1 MNVTYILTGAVFAA
15 VFLAIGRWFKR
26 GNGWKWRG
34 VSVTDEKFDRDKTLS
49 LVGGLMYAVAAMA
62 GGAMIAMGIV
72 ITALFA
78 VATRLILN
86 FDKLVEK
93 AENKASGGVDDETI
107 RKFIEERVRLARE
120 QREREAA
127 RGGATDGVAH
137 GVANGGADDP
147 SADGAGDGGE
157 APANGVE
164 TPPAGEQDSAEKD
177 D

>member
-1 MNVTYILTGAVFAA
+1 MRRNRFNKTANMVLSVVCLVMGLALAGAGIY
-15 VFLAIGRWFKR
+15 FLVADG
-26 GNGWKWRG
+26 
-34 VSVTDEKFDRDKTLS
+34 DK
-49 LVGGLMYAVAAMA
+49 VA

-78 VATRLILN
+78 VATCLILN

-93 AENKASGGVDDETI
+93 AENKASGGVDDEMI

>member
-1 MNVTYILTGAVFAA
+1 MRKNRFNKTANLVLSVVCLVMGLALAGAGIY
-15 VFLAIGRWFKR
+15 FLVADG
-26 GNGWKWRG
+26 
-34 VSVTDEKFDRDKTLS
+34 DK
-49 LVGGLMYAVAAMA
+49 VA

-127 RGGATDGVAH
+127 RGGATDGVAD

>member
-1 MNVTYILTGAVFAA
+1 MMRRNRFNKTANMVLSVVCLVMGLALAGAGIY
-15 VFLAIGRWFKR
+15 FLVADG
-26 GNGWKWRG
+26 
-34 VSVTDEKFDRDKTLS
+34 DK
-49 LVGGLMYAVAAMA
+49 VA

-127 RGGATDGVAH
+127 RGGATDGVA
-137 GVANGGADDP
+137 NGGADDP
-147 SADGAGDGGE
+147 SADDAGDGDE

-164 TPPAGEQDSAEKD
+164 TPPAGEQDFAEKD

>member
-1 MNVTYILTGAVFAA
+1 MRRNRFNKTANMVLSVVCLVMGLALAGAGIY
-15 VFLAIGRWFKR
+15 FLVADG
-26 GNGWKWRG
+26 
-34 VSVTDEKFDRDKTLS
+34 DK
-49 LVGGLMYAVAAMA
+49 VA

-120 QREREAA
+120 QRERESA

-147 SADGAGDGGE
+147 SADGAGDGDE

>member
-1 MNVTYILTGAVFAA
+1 MRRNRFNKTANMVLSVVCLVMGLALAGAGIY
-15 VFLAIGRWFKR
+15 FLVADG
-26 GNGWKWRG
+26 
-34 VSVTDEKFDRDKTLS
+34 DK
-49 LVGGLMYAVAAMA
+49 VA

-147 SADGAGDGGE
+147 SADDAGEGDE

-164 TPPAGEQDSAEKD
+164 TPPAGEQDFAEKD

>member
-1 MNVTYILTGAVFAA
+1 MRRNRFNKTANMLLSVVCLVMGLALAGEGIY
-15 VFLAIGRWFKR
+15 FLVADG
-26 GNGWKWRG
+26 
-34 VSVTDEKFDRDKTLS
+34 DK
-49 LVGGLMYAVAAMA
+49 VA

-93 AENKASGGVDDETI
+93 AENKASGGVDDEMI

-127 RGGATDGVAH
+127 RGGATDGVA
-137 GVANGGADDP
+137 NGGADDP
-147 SADGAGDGGE
+147 SADGAGDGDE

>member
-1 MNVTYILTGAVFAA
+1 MRRNRFNKTANMVLSVVCLVMGLALAGAGIY
-15 VFLAIGRWFKR
+15 FLVADG
-26 GNGWKWRG
+26 
-34 VSVTDEKFDRDKTLS
+34 DK
-49 LVGGLMYAVAAMA
+49 VA
-62 GGAMIAMGIV
+62 GGTMIAMGIV

-107 RKFIEERVRLARE
+107 RKFIEDRVRLARE

-127 RGGATDGVAH
+127 RGGATDGVA
-137 GVANGGADDP
+137 NGGADDP
-147 SADGAGDGGE
+147 SADGAGDGDE

-164 TPPAGEQDSAEKD
+164 TPPADEQDSAEKD

>member
-1 MNVTYILTGAVFAA
+1 MRRNRFNKTANMVLSVVCLVMGLALAGAGIY
-15 VFLAIGRWFKR
+15 FLVADG
-26 GNGWKWRG
+26 
-34 VSVTDEKFDRDKTLS
+34 DK
-49 LVGGLMYAVAAMA
+49 VA

-127 RGGATDGVAH
+127 RGGATDGATD

-147 SADGAGDGGE
+147 SADGAGDGDE

>member
-1 MNVTYILTGAVFAA
+1 MRRNRFNKTANMVLSVVCLVMGLALAGAGIY
-15 VFLAIGRWFKR
+15 FLVADG
-26 GNGWKWRG
+26 
-34 VSVTDEKFDRDKTLS
+34 DK
-49 LVGGLMYAVAAMA
+49 VA

-78 VATRLILN
+78 VATCLILN

>member
-1 MNVTYILTGAVFAA
+1 MRRNRFNKTANMVLSVVCLVMGLALAGAGIY
-15 VFLAIGRWFKR
+15 FLVADG
-26 GNGWKWRG
+26 
-34 VSVTDEKFDRDKTLS
+34 DK
-49 LVGGLMYAVAAMA
+49 VA

-93 AENKASGGVDDETI
+93 AENKASGGVDDEMI

-147 SADGAGDGGE
+147 SADGAGDGDE
-157 APANGVE
+157 APVNGVE

>member
-1 MNVTYILTGAVFAA
+1 MRRNRFNKTANMVLSVVCLVMGLALAGAGIY
-15 VFLAIGRWFKR
+15 FLVADG
-26 GNGWKWRG
+26 
-34 VSVTDEKFDRDKTLS
+34 DK
-49 LVGGLMYAVAAMA
+49 VA
-62 GGAMIAMGIV
+62 GSAMIAMGIV

-147 SADGAGDGGE
+147 SADDAGDGDE

>member
-1 MNVTYILTGAVFAA
+1 MMRRNRFNKTANMVLSVVCLVMGLALAGAGIY
-15 VFLAIGRWFKR
+15 FLVADG
-26 GNGWKWRG
+26 
-34 VSVTDEKFDRDKTLS
+34 DK
-49 LVGGLMYAVAAMA
+49 VA

-93 AENKASGGVDDETI
+93 AENKASEGVDDETI

-147 SADGAGDGGE
+147 SVDGADDGDE

>member
-1 MNVTYILTGAVFAA
+1 MRRNRFNKTANMVLSVVCLVMGLALAGAGIY
-15 VFLAIGRWFKR
+15 FLVADG
-26 GNGWKWRG
+26 
-34 VSVTDEKFDRDKTLS
+34 DK
-49 LVGGLMYAVAAMA
+49 VA

-72 ITALFA
+72 ITVLFA

-137 GVANGGADDP
+137 GVTNGGADDP
-147 SADGAGDGGE
+147 SADGAGDGDE
-157 APANGVE
+157 TPANGVE

>member
-1 MNVTYILTGAVFAA
+1 MRRNRFNKTANMVLSVVCLVMGLALAGAGIY
-15 VFLAIGRWFKR
+15 FLVADG
-26 GNGWKWRG
+26 
-34 VSVTDEKFDRDKTLS
+34 DK
-49 LVGGLMYAVAAMA
+49 VA

-137 GVANGGADDP
+137 GVTNGGEDDP

>member
-1 MNVTYILTGAVFAA
+1 MRRNRFNKTANMVLSVVCLVMGLALAGAGIY
-15 VFLAIGRWFKR
+15 FLVADG
-26 GNGWKWRG
+26 
-34 VSVTDEKFDRDKTLS
+34 DK
-49 LVGGLMYAVAAMA
+49 VA

-93 AENKASGGVDDETI
+93 AENKASEGVDDETI

-147 SADGAGDGGE
+147 SVDGADDGDE

>member
-1 MNVTYILTGAVFAA
+1 MRKNRFNKTANMVLSVVCLVMGLALAGAGIY
-15 VFLAIGRWFKR
+15 FLVADG
-26 GNGWKWRG
+26 
-34 VSVTDEKFDRDKTLS
+34 DK
-49 LVGGLMYAVAAMA
+49 VA

-137 GVANGGADDP
+137 GVTNGGADDP

>member
-1 MNVTYILTGAVFAA
+1 MRRNRFNKTANMVLSVVCLVMGLALAGAGIY
-15 VFLAIGRWFKR
+15 FLVADG
-26 GNGWKWRG
+26 
-34 VSVTDEKFDRDKTLS
+34 DK
-49 LVGGLMYAVAAMA
+49 VA

-120 QREREAA
+120 QREEQREREAA
-127 RGGATDGVAH
+127 RGGATDGVA
-137 GVANGGADDP
+137 NGGADDP
-147 SADGAGDGGE
+147 SADDAGDGDE

>member
-1 MNVTYILTGAVFAA
+1 MRRNRFNKTANMVLSVVCLVMGLALAGAGIY
-15 VFLAIGRWFKR
+15 FLVADG
-26 GNGWKWRG
+26 
-34 VSVTDEKFDRDKTLS
+34 DK
-49 LVGGLMYAVAAMA
+49 VA

-137 GVANGGADDP
+137 GVTNGGADDP
-147 SADGAGDGGE
+147 SADGAGEGDE

>member
-1 MNVTYILTGAVFAA
+1 MRRNRFNKTANMVLSVVCLVMGLALAGAGIY
-15 VFLAIGRWFKR
+15 FLVADG
-26 GNGWKWRG
+26 
-34 VSVTDEKFDRDKTLS
+34 DK
-49 LVGGLMYAVAAMA
+49 VA

-93 AENKASGGVDDETI
+93 AKNKASGGVDDETI

-127 RGGATDGVAH
+127 RGGATDGVAN
-137 GVANGGADDP
+137 GVTNGGADDP

>member
-1 MNVTYILTGAVFAA
+1 MRRNRFNKTANMVLSVVCLVMGLALAGAGIY
-15 VFLAIGRWFKR
+15 FLVADG
-26 GNGWKWRG
+26 
-34 VSVTDEKFDRDKTLS
+34 DK
-49 LVGGLMYAVAAMA
+49 VA

-93 AENKASGGVDDETI
+93 AENKASEGVDDETI

>member
-1 MNVTYILTGAVFAA
+1 MRRNRFNKTANMVLSVVCLVMGLALAGAGIY
-15 VFLAIGRWFKR
+15 FLVADG
-26 GNGWKWRG
+26 
-34 VSVTDEKFDRDKTLS
+34 DK
-49 LVGGLMYAVAAMA
+49 VA

-107 RKFIEERVRLARE
+107 RKFIEERVHLARE

-147 SADGAGDGGE
+147 SADGAGDGDE

>member
-1 MNVTYILTGAVFAA
+1 MRRNRFNKTANMVLSVVCLVMGLALAGAGIY
-15 VFLAIGRWFKR
+15 FLVADG
-26 GNGWKWRG
+26 
-34 VSVTDEKFDRDKTLS
+34 DK
-49 LVGGLMYAVAAMA
+49 VA

-137 GVANGGADDP
+137 GVTNGGADDP
-147 SADGAGDGGE
+147 SADGAGDGDE

>member
-1 MNVTYILTGAVFAA
+1 MRRNRFNKTANMVLSVVCFVMGLALAGAGIY
-15 VFLAIGRWFKR
+15 FLVADG
-26 GNGWKWRG
+26 
-34 VSVTDEKFDRDKTLS
+34 DK
-49 LVGGLMYAVAAMA
+49 VA

-157 APANGVE
+157 APANGIE

>member
-1 MNVTYILTGAVFAA
+1 MRKNRFNKTANMVLSVVCLVMGLALAGAGIY
-15 VFLAIGRWFKR
+15 FLVADG
-26 GNGWKWRG
+26 
-34 VSVTDEKFDRDKTLS
+34 DK
-49 LVGGLMYAVAAMA
+49 VA

>member
-1 MNVTYILTGAVFAA
+1 MRRNRFNKTANMVLSVVCLVMGLALAGAGIY
-15 VFLAIGRWFKR
+15 FLVADG
-26 GNGWKWRG
+26 
-34 VSVTDEKFDRDKTLS
+34 DK
-49 LVGGLMYAVAAMA
+49 VA

-86 FDKLVEK
+86 FAKLVEK

-147 SADGAGDGGE
+147 SADDAGDGDE

-164 TPPAGEQDSAEKD
+164 TPPAGEQDFAEKD